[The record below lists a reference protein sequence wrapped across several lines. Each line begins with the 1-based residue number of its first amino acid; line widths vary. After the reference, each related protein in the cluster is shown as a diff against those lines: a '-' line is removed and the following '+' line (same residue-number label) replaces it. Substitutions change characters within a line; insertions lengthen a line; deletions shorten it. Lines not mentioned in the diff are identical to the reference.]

1 MPGITEEGV
10 LNSVGEVKEISCEKI
25 LVLDFVG

>member
-10 LNSVGEVKEISCEKI
+10 LNSVGEVKEISREKI